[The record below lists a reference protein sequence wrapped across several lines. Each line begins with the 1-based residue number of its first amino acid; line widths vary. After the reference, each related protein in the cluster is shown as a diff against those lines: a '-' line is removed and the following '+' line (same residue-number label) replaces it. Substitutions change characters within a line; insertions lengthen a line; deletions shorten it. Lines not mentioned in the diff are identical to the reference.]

1 MIFLGAMPMIAGFL
15 NYVLPLQIGAKDLA
29 FPRINAMGLWLLVFS
44 SRLSLEVFG
53 PVKQLTLLW
62 VMYPPYSS
70 LSNAGDYG
78 ANAGTT
84 SFIAGMMMLGAS
96 STLGGVNFITT
107 VFTMRAPGITWMKM
121 PLFTW
126 SAFVSVFMLFS
137 PCLDYRCC
145 IPAV

>member
-44 SRLSLEVFG
+44 APLIFAGIWSGEG
-53 PVKQLTLLW
+53 ADITW

-70 LSNAGDYG
+70 LNNAGDYG

-84 SFIAGMMMLGAS
+84 RS
-96 STLGGVNFITT
+96 SLV
-107 VFTMRAPGITWMKM
+107 
-121 PLFTW
+121 
-126 SAFVSVFMLFS
+126 
-137 PCLDYRCC
+137 
-145 IPAV
+145 